1 MIRDRG
7 PLQSL
12 GNGISSRDIPVGDG
26 ETEGVSQD
34 SGMVS
39 KALNGHPVMR
49 FFAHMGTTVLVAGVG
64 AAMLKK
70 GGLKLAEKLE
80 THGSTSLVKDMIDI
94 RKHLDALQGVKRMVD
109 GVNDPYEKLVY
120 KIGDELTNGYMG
132 GAHSAFGYSFTKN
145 ELRQAG
151 RGLTSEP
158 ASIWAFKEEM
168 QQRMIRAGRRM
179 PYELPA
185 LWGAQKAVTDPLFG
199 NNDKRKKVNWYNP
212 ADVLTDFVK
221 TSVNNIATMVLP
233 GEVLGGTVNAAKS
246 SLNTFQY
253 SMDSLS
259 SLSPL
264 KQKVAKGYLDLTD
277 ILSEVGH
284 DAMTAGNAFLKKS
297 AQTSGAFSSAAKAMG
312 ADEQPK
318 IVQALHDARR
328 GATAAYRASAA
339 SKDPGLKRATIYAKS
354 LAFGVNDGVGLIDS
368 IPALRGLSSG
378 IRVGRQQFRVFG
390 EAYDALEN
398 SIAHGKLLAASSPG
412 THAESVIS
420 AMQKIQSQY
429 SDRLSKFA
437 IGTFELSG
445 GGPDSKSFS
454 RSEFFIGQQNK
465 EYKELLSRRLI
476 AKGIDEKEANNFV
489 TQLKTNVPGPQTN
502 ASNTVSIGKT
512 GIHEEGEGYF
522 GEILKRFRNIKGGKE
537 FNNNLFELAKNNN
550 QSPEKFF
557 QNIVEETNTYFSS
570 REFKKSIATKIGNQ
584 WNAFAKN
591 DIVDFA
597 SIMLKPQK
605 AVYQDFV
612 GPLTSAKKEFLQR
625 KTAQALGIP
634 LNKMGG
640 GLVSNDAIKSGL
652 ANRGL
657 DPHNFNDLRSFLVR
671 NKKMTSGIFEGN
683 LNILGIRPMLIS
695 EAIEKGKFK
704 HLKQG
709 QQNVIG
715 SLAGRMAT
723 SDPVSRSIGFSK
735 LGGVYQSKSG
745 QVLDFNAVKTTF
757 SKVANF
763 FASELQVPIIKIN
776 PADMF
781 GYRSFAQMAKNGP
794 LQYSPGMTVQPFGEL
809 EGSTADFHMWHSTRG
824 TKGKITSYFADSQSG
839 EISSKTLKGTY
850 RPLPTQSMEMLSRQ
864 ARFASG
870 LNGESVTDIGEIGSK
885 RSRRFKNAMDVDAEQ
900 PNSLLNLFS
909 RFRKRSYDINNPSV
923 TSRLLSG
930 EEVLIKEGGERKSVK
945 LDKVDGK
952 YSLVDNLGKPSNL
965 YNESQILQGIE
976 SFERGAFGYGF
987 DNRIMSQLESEMPET
1002 FTIGGLGRISSIKT
1016 PQQAEEYAQRLG
1028 NMIPMLK
1035 AQAKAKG
1042 LDSSFITKSYSRIE
1056 NILKSDISG
1065 MSGLNAKSS
1074 TISTRVDEL
1083 KNEIFRYVSQT
1094 NAALGN
1100 GGSSVDQMFINI
1112 QTVLQQLKKT
1122 LPASKFAEAQAAALS
1137 TLFNLSAFT
1146 TYKQSAESIEN
1157 SRAAVTALM
1166 ERLNSTAGA
1175 GAKKL
1180 FDPFTK
1186 GTIASVN
1193 TGVKKPFS
1201 SLVPFGKKIFGTAP
1215 HITNN
1220 LGVDPFG
1227 SGQKITFAPTFGTAF
1242 DKNPIGALK
1251 SALGIGT
1258 YKNPSNYSTGSTAVS
1273 QGVERLNRYFGT
1285 LGGQLDVSKYNGPL
1299 DLYMRGMVGKR
1310 VLPLYAAGVT
1320 ALTIDRTIG
1329 GAANGKDKNGQ
1340 RIYSPFFTTKAAR
1353 GVVEARSIVSGI
1365 SPGGMTFQQK
1375 KEQLTEGVVPIR
1387 QGRFWPLGNTP
1398 LKGGKVN
1405 YYRPSWY
1412 KRLEAGAMFTSD
1424 TYESPME
1431 KFLYYNDISPL
1442 RPLDPY
1448 RFEKKHYQDRPY
1460 PVTGEYFT
1468 GPFGPAVPIL
1478 NATLGKILKPQ
1489 KIMHGDE
1496 LTQGLSNYVSVG
1508 QSGAYDS
1515 SAYISGSIGGGSLGF
1530 GGGSGNGG
1538 GGFSGGAISG
1548 VNAGYSRAAGNPR
1561 NTASVLTQGS
1571 IAGLNAP
1578 LAQMAYGPTKQR
1590 GIMPPP
1596 IVAASAP
1603 ISSGSMQLGEFG
1615 YRTQEMAG
1623 IYGFGFSSLRE
1634 KFGFGQKDFQPNKST
1649 LQSASKAY
1657 GSSRSFWDLNL
1668 GGAGDVPLPTQGALG
1683 NLEFSEIVRRFIPKE
1698 RTGIDYINPIKNTM
1712 GQQYPFLPGSEYFT
1726 DFQRGDPFT
1735 KVQEGELRLPG
1746 VGYERMHNLNSDS
1759 TGKYGLLDQLSIL
1772 ADVAPYSDQ
1781 FKKINSSIDSQNLSP
1796 DQKIKVEE
1804 IRARLAE
1811 TTKKYNFTPYKY
1823 KGKTASEMGISS
1835 AKYNAGRTMEYLA
1848 HRDTLFNTKFLQ
1860 NRTAQEDWE
1869 RRNVYGATFPEW
1881 QKPYQSFIK
1890 PMIQKASDRNPIA
1903 AAGMLSVIGSTLGRT
1918 PKAKALS
1925 GGVGAVVGLSSSLI
1939 SNLKEKITGERY
1951 IPKTRK
1957 KELALEEYSDM
1968 LTYVKYSRLASMAK
1982 QSGNGMDANQYTQ
1995 AAQRTMYGAD
2005 IYGAPIDTLSLAI
2018 PKRKREHFAEM
2029 IKAPESDRK
2038 QILSTSGRLERRI
2051 YEAAWGMPVEDRPD
2065 LGEYFAKHELPD
2077 MNWEGWNPS
2086 TNMDHV
2092 KIKIGQNM
2100 GLEMSQ
2106 MGYYPQQLREANL
2119 SNPSFPQFS
2128 KQENKGNILQ
2138 KLRSLLNGS
2147 GVSGTVTPVM
2157 NPFGSSGIDISAGVR

>member
-26 ETEGVSQD
+26 ETEGISQD
-34 SGMVS
+34 SGVVG

-64 AAMLKK
+64 ASMLRK
-70 GGLKLAEKLE
+70 GGLKLAEKLQANA
-80 THGSTSLVKDMIDI
+80 STSLIKDMIDV
-94 RKHLDALQGVKRMVD
+94 RRHLDTLQGVKRAID

-120 KIGDELTNGYMG
+120 KIGDELTTGYMG
-132 GAHSAFGYSFTKN
+132 RAHSTFENFGYSFTKN
-145 ELRQAG
+145 ELQQAG
-151 RGLTSEP
+151 RGLTNEP
-158 ASIWAFKEEM
+158 ASIWSFKEEM

-185 LWGAQKAVTDPLFG
+185 LYGAQKAITDPLFG

-233 GEVLGGTVNAAKS
+233 GEILGGTVNAAKS

-253 SMDSLS
+253 SMNSLS

-284 DAMTAGNAFLKKS
+284 DATTAGNAFLKKA
-297 AQTSGAFSSAAKAMG
+297 AQTSGAFTSAAKAMG

-318 IVQALHDARR
+318 IVQALYDARH

-354 LAFGVNDGVGLIDS
+354 LAFGVNDGAGLIDS

-378 IRVGRQQFRVFG
+378 IRTGRQQFRVFG
-390 EAYDALEN
+390 EAYDALGN
-398 SIAHGKLLAASSPG
+398 SISHGRLLAASSPG
-412 THAESVIS
+412 NHAESVIA

-429 SDRLSKFA
+429 SSRLSKFA
-437 IGTFELSG
+437 SQVSILGA
-445 GGPDSKSFS
+445 GGPGDKSFS
-454 RSEFFIGQQNK
+454 KSEFFIGQQNK
-465 EYKELLSRRLI
+465 EYRQLLSRRLI

-489 TQLKTNVPGPQTN
+489 TQLRTN
-502 ASNTVSIGKT
+502 APGSQTHPSNSVSLGKT
-512 GIHEEGEGYF
+512 GIHKGGDDYFEG
-522 GEILKRFRNIKGGKE
+522 ILERFRNIKGGKE
-537 FNNNLFELAKNNN
+537 FNNNFFELAKNDG
-550 QSPEKFF
+550 QTPGKFF
-557 QNIVEETNTYFSS
+557 QNIVEETNTYFTS
-570 REFKKSIATKIGNQ
+570 REFKKSLATKIGND
-584 WNAFAKN
+584 WNSFARN
-591 DIVDFA
+591 DMVSIA
-597 SIMLKPQK
+597 SSLLKPQK
-605 AVYQDFV
+605 AAYQDFV

-625 KTAQALGIP
+625 KTAQSLGIP
-634 LNKMGG
+634 LNKTGG
-640 GLVSNDAIKSGL
+640 GLVSNDVINSGL

-657 DPHNFNDLRSFLVR
+657 DPYNFNDLRSFLVR

-683 LNILGIRPMLIS
+683 SNIFGIRPVLIS
-695 EAIEKGKFK
+695 EAIERGNFK
-704 HLKQG
+704 YLPQRE
-709 QQNVIG
+709 QEIIG
-715 SLAGRMAT
+715 GLAGRMAV
-723 SDPVSRSIGFSK
+723 SDPVSRSIGFNK

-745 QVLDFNAVKTTF
+745 QVLDFSAVKTTF

-781 GYRSFAQMAKNGP
+781 GYRSFAQMAKNGR

-809 EGSTADFHMWHSTRG
+809 SGSTADFHIWHSTRG
-824 TKGKITSYFADSQSG
+824 TKGKITSYFTDSQSG
-839 EISSKTLKGTY
+839 EISGKTLKGTY

-870 LNGESVTDIGEIGSK
+870 LSGESVTDIGQIGSSK
-885 RSRRFKNAMDVDAEQ
+885 RRRFKGAMDVDAEQ

-930 EEVLIKEGGERKSVK
+930 EEVLIKEGGQRKSVR

-952 YSLVDNLGKPSNL
+952 YSLVDDLGKPSSL
-965 YNESQILQGIE
+965 YDESQILRSVE
-976 SFERGAFGYGF
+976 SFERSTFGYGF
-987 DNRIMSQLESEMPET
+987 DNRIMAQLESSMPET
-1002 FTIGGLGRISSIKT
+1002 FSIAGLGRISSIKT
-1016 PQQAEEYAQRLG
+1016 PQQAQEYAQQLG

-1056 NILKSDISG
+1056 SILKTDAAG
-1065 MSGLNAKSS
+1065 MSGLSAKSS

-1094 NAALGN
+1094 NAALSN
-1100 GGSSVDQMFINI
+1100 GGSGVDEMFINI
-1112 QTVLQQLKKT
+1112 QSVLQQLKKT

-1146 TYKQSAESIEN
+1146 TYKQSAASIEN
-1157 SRAAVTALM
+1157 SRAAVTELM
-1166 ERLNSTAGA
+1166 ERLSSTTGA
-1175 GAKKL
+1175 SAKNL
-1180 FDPFTK
+1180 FEPFTK
-1186 GTIASVN
+1186 GTVASIN
-1193 TGVKKPFS
+1193 TGIRKPFS

-1215 HITNN
+1215 HTTNN

-1258 YKNPSNYSTGSTAVS
+1258 YKDPSNYSTGSTGVS

-1320 ALTIDRTIG
+1320 ALTVDRTIG

-1353 GVVEARSIVSGI
+1353 GLVEARSIVSGI
-1365 SPGGMTFQQK
+1365 TPGGMTFEQK
-1375 KEQLTEGVVPIR
+1375 KEQLTEGMVPIR

-1398 LKGGKVN
+1398 FKGGKVN

-1424 TYESPME
+1424 TYGSPME

-1468 GPFGPAVPIL
+1468 GPFGPAVPAL
-1478 NATLGKILKPQ
+1478 NATLGRILKPQ

-1515 SAYISGSIGGGSLGF
+1515 SAYIGGAIGGGSSGF
-1530 GGGSGNGG
+1530 GGGSGG
-1538 GGFSGGAISG
+1538 GGFSNGAISG
-1548 VNAGYSRAAGNPR
+1548 INAGYSSAAGNPR

-1571 IAGLNAP
+1571 IAGLNGP
-1578 LAQMAYGPTKQR
+1578 LAEMAYGPTKQR
-1590 GIMPPP
+1590 GIMSPP
-1596 IVAASAP
+1596 IVAAGAP
-1603 ISSGSMQLGEFG
+1603 ISGSMQLGEFG
-1615 YRTQEMAG
+1615 YRAQEMAG

-1634 KFGFGQKDFQPNKST
+1634 KFGFGEKDFQPNRST

-1657 GSSRSFWDLNL
+1657 GSSRAFWDLNL
-1668 GGAGDVPLPTQGALG
+1668 GGAGDVPLPAQGALG

-1712 GQQYPFLPGSEYFT
+1712 GQQYPFLPGAEYFT

-1746 VGYERMHNLNSDS
+1746 VGYERLHNLNSDS

-1796 DQKIKVEE
+1796 DQRIKVGE

-1811 TTKKYNFTPYKY
+1811 TTKKYEFSPYKY
-1823 KGKTASEMGISS
+1823 KGKTASEMGLSS

-1848 HRDTLFNTKFLQ
+1848 HRDTLFNTKFLKK
-1860 NRTAQEDWE
+1860 RTAQEDWE
-1869 RRNVYGATFPEW
+1869 RTNVYGSTFPEW
-1881 QKPYQSFIK
+1881 QKPYESFIK

-1903 AAGMLSVIGSTLGRT
+1903 AAGMLSFIGSTLGRT

-1925 GGVGAVVGLSSSLI
+1925 GGVGAAVGLSSSLI
-1939 SNLKEKITGERY
+1939 SNIKEKITGERY

-2029 IKAPESDRK
+2029 INAPESERK
-2038 QILSTSGRLERRI
+2038 AILSTSGRLERRI

-2077 MNWEGWNPS
+2077 MDWEGWNPS

-2106 MGYYPQQLREANL
+2106 MGYYPQQLREASL

-2128 KQENKGNILQ
+2128 KQEDKGNILQ